1 MHSFRSSSPRRAF
14 ARALFVKLV
23 PHPVVIRR
31 HASFGGAALVAS
43 FLAALPAHA
52 EKGAYAEK
60 AAVTQSAAAVGELPP
75 VDEAPAPPAAP
86 SGESWAATEPG
97 TPATST
103 PSAAS
108 DASGSAEP
116 DESHIQRDYHRGNEL
131 MLEGRFTEAALLYE
145 RVAREAKDPAD
156 RGAAAELAAICRKW
170 TETGMRLVRPGAPL
184 AVAGNQDGAA
194 APVASGNRR
203 RSTDEIATLYVNSL
217 LYGVGSGAWT
227 ALLTQPDDASGF
239 FLPTFAFAGAAVGA
253 VAIADHG
260 EGLRY
265 GVPQSI
271 SSGMYIGL
279 GQGLI
284 WSAWQIAEADRG
296 HEMEPEEAATVMW
309 ASSTLGAI
317 AGGIIGQTAGT
328 TPGRA
333 SYVGSTTLWGGVV
346 SALTTGGIL
355 DIEND
360 SEADEN
366 TLLAAAIG
374 TTGGALAGVLTA
386 SDVSPSIGRVRFID
400 LGGLAG
406 ALVGSG
412 LYLSA
417 ADESSSS
424 RGLFW
429 ATDLGTCA
437 GLLTA
442 WFATAG
448 MEPDWGDDAKPSRE
462 ARPSSGGLSHALA
475 SARATLL
482 PARGGVQLGL
492 TGEL

>member
-1 MHSFRSSSPRRAF
+1 
-14 ARALFVKLV
+14 
-23 PHPVVIRR
+23 
-31 HASFGGAALVAS
+31 
-43 FLAALPAHA
+43 
-52 EKGAYAEK
+52 
-60 AAVTQSAAAVGELPP
+60 
-75 VDEAPAPPAAP
+75 
-86 SGESWAATEPG
+86 
-97 TPATST
+97 
-103 PSAAS
+103 
-108 DASGSAEP
+108 
-116 DESHIQRDYHRGNEL
+116 

-170 TETGMRLVRPGAPL
+170 TETGMRLVRPGLPSAP
-184 AVAGNQDGAA
+184 AGSQEGAA
-194 APVASGNRR
+194 TPVASGPRR

-227 ALLTQPDDASGF
+227 ALLTEPDDASGF

-296 HEMEPEEAATVMW
+296 HEMEPEEAATVLW

-317 AGGIIGQTAGT
+317 AGGVIGQTAGT

-346 SALTTGGIL
+346 SALTVGGVL
-355 DIEND
+355 DLEGD
-360 SEADEN
+360 SQADEN

-417 ADESSSS
+417 SDDSGTE

-475 SARATLL
+475 SARPTLL
-482 PARGGVQLGL
+482 PARGGVQLGVS
-492 TGEL
+492 GEL